1 MLVAL
6 EAKDQG
12 EMVYSKSTCLSIA
25 KLPKV
30 INKTT
35 IVYRVPTRGFPG
47 GNSGKE
53 SPARAGGAQFL
64 RCKEPLEKEVATS
77 SSIFAYEIPRTEEP
91 GGLQSTGSQR
101 VGAQCE
107 CLLCPTH
114 FLSFHSPVAPE
125 GGTTVPIL

>member
-35 IVYRVPTRGFPG
+35 TIVYRVPTRGFPG

-53 SPARAGGAQFL
+53 SPAKAGGAQFL

-77 SSIFAYEIPRTEEP
+77 SSILAYEIPRIEEP
-91 GGLQSTGSQR
+91 GRLQSTGSQR
-101 VGAQCE
+101 VGHDWETEHNVCACYV
-107 CLLCPTH
+107 LCT
-114 FLSFHSPVAPE
+114 F
-125 GGTTVPIL
+125 

>member
-47 GNSGKE
+47 STVVKNH
-53 SPARAGGAQFL
+53 L
-64 RCKEPLEKEVATS
+64 
-77 SSIFAYEIPRTEEP
+77 PRQE
-91 GGLQSTGSQR
+91 GLN
-101 VGAQCE
+101 
-107 CLLCPTH
+107 
-114 FLSFHSPVAPE
+114 F
-125 GGTTVPIL
+125 